1 MSEVAF
7 FLPRAE
13 REVVCEA
20 NRSEGDCDRAPAD
33 AYTGNR
39 AVCSQTRGPMP
50 LRILILGGTTEAR
63 QLAAKLAARSGL
75 DITLSLAGRTENPVA
90 QPVPVRTGGFGG
102 AQGLADWLVEHG
114 ADLLI
119 DATHPYA
126 ARISANAAEAARISG
141 VPIFALRRPGWERV
155 DGDRWTLVDD
165 GDQAV
170 AALSETPRRVLLA
183 LGRQEVAAF
192 ETAPQ
197 HAYVI
202 RSVDPVEPPLGVP
215 DATYIL
221 ARGPFAESDERA
233 LLEAQRIDIIVAKNS
248 GGQATYGKIVA
259 ARQLGIEVIL
269 FRRPPLPEVP
279 SAPGVSA
286 MAEMVD
292 HFVAPAE
299 KRGV

>member
-1 MSEVAF
+1 
-7 FLPRAE
+7 
-13 REVVCEA
+13 
-20 NRSEGDCDRAPAD
+20 
-33 AYTGNR
+33 
-39 AVCSQTRGPMP
+39 MP

-63 QLAAKLAARSGL
+63 QLAAKLAARGDL
-75 DITLSLAGRTENPVA
+75 GITLSLAGRTENPVA

-102 AQGLADWLVEHG
+102 AQGLADWLAGHKT
-114 ADLLI
+114 DLLI

-141 VPIFALRRPGWERV
+141 VPIFALRRPGWEPV
-155 DGDRWTLVDD
+155 NGDRWMLADD
-165 GDQAV
+165 AGEAV
-170 AALSETPRRVLLA
+170 ALLGQSPRRVFLA

-202 RSVDPVEPPLGVP
+202 RSVDPIEPPLGVP

-221 ARGPFAESDERA
+221 ARGPFAEADERA
-233 LLEAQRIDIIVAKNS
+233 LLEAHKIDAIVAKNS
-248 GGQATYGKIVA
+248 GGQATYGKIAA
-259 ARQLGIEVIL
+259 ARQLGIEVVL

-279 SAPGVSA
+279 SAPTVSA
-286 MAEMVD
+286 IAEMVD
-292 HFVAPAE
+292 HFATPAE